1 MRERKERETL
11 RVGGKRGAETMYAVW
26 KRFYIVGI
34 RGIHLQK
41 ESESAEAG
49 CTEVSL
55 VHFLFCRCFMV
66 NFPSHDFEQP
76 QILTGVNTVCLF
88 AHTNTCTEKHT
99 HICMHKISITLH
111 NINKNTTVH
120 THTNT
125 KKYTN
130 LFLWPTHTHTW
141 QEALPLTHVIYTYT
155 HTHAL
160 PASLTTL
167 TFFTLK
173 SLTTTDA
180 NLKITLWAAST
191 ISPKGLITCQHH
203 WR

>member
-1 MRERKERETL
+1 
-11 RVGGKRGAETMYAVW
+11 MYAVW

-41 ESESAEAG
+41 ESERAEAG

-99 HICMHKISITLH
+99 HICMHKISITPHTPH
-111 NINKNTTVH
+111 NITKTQPFTHIQIQKNTQTCSYDRH
-120 THTNT
+120 T
-125 KKYTN
+125 
-130 LFLWPTHTHTW
+130 THHSW
-141 QEALPLTHVIYTYT
+141 QEALPLTHVVYTYT

-180 NLKITLWAAST
+180 NLKITLSRKHN
-191 ISPKGLITCQHH
+191 SPKGLITCQHH
-203 WR
+203 WRQHASSCSFC

>member
-1 MRERKERETL
+1 
-11 RVGGKRGAETMYAVW
+11 MYAVW

-41 ESESAEAG
+41 ESERAEAG

-99 HICMHKISITLH
+99 HICMHKISITPHTPH

-120 THTNT
+120 TYTNT

-130 LFLWPTHTHTW
+130 LFLWPTHTH
-141 QEALPLTHVIYTYT
+141 LTGSFASHSCRI
-155 HTHAL
+155 HLHAHPRL
-160 PASLTTL
+160 
-167 TFFTLK
+167 
-173 SLTTTDA
+173 
-180 NLKITLWAAST
+180 
-191 ISPKGLITCQHH
+191 TCQFNNSYVLYTQVTNHN
-203 WR
+203 RCESQDNTEPQAQ